1 MKTWLKRK
9 LLKWVDDARELP
21 DVYIGNKLTSCR
33 AVESHQ
39 PSADPVLSFKIYNAT
54 GGKVVEFHSYDRKTD
69 RSENALYIITDEE
82 DFGTAVKN
90 IAITHRLRTGL

>member
-9 LLKWVDDARELP
+9 LRNWVNDCDNE
-21 DVYIGNKLTSCR
+21 VSMKLTSCR
-33 AVESHQ
+33 AIETQ

-69 RSENALYIITDEE
+69 RSENALYIITDDD

-90 IAITHRLRTGL
+90 IAVMHRMRTGL